1 MILLN
6 YYKNKIVNKYYNNP
20 EQISNKIYNMTTQ
33 KILFS
38 SYVITFKNMV
48 DLILISPNL
57 IFLIFKVNHTLFWV
71 ISECFIFS
79 YILIFGALIFKLDKL
94 NEIGKIPK
102 FVKMWFFWKNIHF
115 CFYDKFYQHW
125 LYDNTYKYLNDI
137 NK

>member
-79 YILIFGALIFKLDKL
+79 
-94 NEIGKIPK
+94 
-102 FVKMWFFWKNIHF
+102 
-115 CFYDKFYQHW
+115 
-125 LYDNTYKYLNDI
+125 
-137 NK
+137 